1 MTDLF
6 INKKCV
12 FYHLGVLGPSGAA
25 TATRFRRTIKTT
37 RCIITGVFISLKMHN
52 ENVSEKEPIFRR
64 CGRNKN
70 GRLTLK

>member
-6 INKKCV
+6 INKNV

-37 RCIITGVFISLKMHN
+37 RCIMTGVFNSLKMHY
-52 ENVSEKEPIFRR
+52 ENVSEKEPIFADAGVTKRA
-64 CGRNKN
+64 
-70 GRLTLK
+70 LDA